1 MINRLNGYL
10 MTQPQVAELLGVG
23 QQCIS
28 RDERNLLSKIRY
40 ALLTN
45 GFTEDDF
52 KQFIKYNL

>member
-10 MTQPQVAELLGVG
+10 MTQPQVAELLGIG
-23 QQCIS
+23 QQCVS
-28 RDERNLLSKIRY
+28 TAERSLLSKIRY

>member
-10 MTQPQVAELLGVG
+10 MTQPQVSQELGIS

-28 RDERNLLSKIRY
+28 KAERSLLAKIRY
-40 ALLTN
+40 ALLSH

-52 KQFIKYNL
+52 ESFIKYNL